1 MVKCKFCGS
10 DLYESDRNELDYYG
24 YCLCGAS
31 LSINY
36 NRIVWV
42 ERAYDIYEI
51 KDFDKSKYEDSSDF
65 AIDDE
70 NFED

>member
-1 MVKCKFCGS
+1 MVNCKFCGS
-10 DLYESDRNELDYYG
+10 DLEELDRSELQYYG

-31 LSINY
+31 LSITY

-42 ERAYDIYEI
+42 QRAYDIYEV
-51 KDFDKSKYEDSSDF
+51 KDYDKNKYEDSSDF

-70 NFED
+70 NFND